1 MEKVREEEEK
11 GEKKNREEE
20 EEEEE
25 EEKKKEKKKKTKKDQ
40 ERPTDPQLCLL
51 YLNLGLS
58 GPSSLF
64 SKTTISLDALKSKI
78 AYTYDCATI
87 QLPKRQLPWGPLT
100 P

>member
-1 MEKVREEEEK
+1 M
-11 GEKKNREEE
+11 KKRGWETTNLGSAS
-20 EEEEE
+20 
-25 EEKKKEKKKKTKKDQ
+25 KEIILFLTDKAVPCPLTK
-40 ERPTDPQLCLL
+40 RPTDPQLCLL